1 MLVHPAAVVAGGRV
15 RRLRL
20 GKVRHIEPA
29 PTFLGGIPPDVLLA
43 LRPWLSRRIGR
54 GAVVEDATIS
64 RPGEAPLRCH
74 VVVRTRLAVAGQV
87 LPRLGED
94 TAVDPDAASGGA
106 VLL

>member
-1 MLVHPAAVVAGGRV
+1 MLVHPAAVVAGGCI

-20 GKVRHIEPA
+20 GKVGHIEPA
-29 PTFLGGIPPDVLLA
+29 PAFLGGIPPDVLLA
-43 LRPWLSRRIGR
+43 LRPRLSRRIGR
-54 GAVVEDATIS
+54 GAVVEDTTIS
-64 RPGEAPLRCH
+64 PPGEPPLRSH

-94 TAVDPDAASGGA
+94 AAIDPDAASCGA